1 MSDTV
6 KRNLLIRL
14 GVVAVVLIACAI
26 LAIPPSEKI
35 RLGLDLQG
43 GLHLVLEV
51 QAEQA
56 VKRSL
61 DRMADLLRQDLRARG
76 LNVTAV
82 EPDGVQGIRMVF
94 GKPPDMAVV
103 QEVAQQYVP
112 EGVSQ
117 QSPEVVT

>member
-1 MSDTV
+1 MGDTV
-6 KRNLLIRL
+6 KRNLLIKL
-14 GVVAVVLIACAI
+14 GVVAVVIIACAI

-35 RLGLDLQG
+35 HLGLDLQG

-51 QAEQA
+51 QVEQA
-56 VKRSL
+56 VARSL

-82 EPDGVQGIRMVF
+82 EPDRAQGIRMVF

-103 QEVAQQYVP
+103 
-112 EGVSQ
+112 
-117 QSPEVVT
+117 